1 VPSGCYGNVVD
12 EIVWTL
18 IGLLAAVSFGNF
30 YWLSAKIDGLG
41 SRIDARIDG
50 LGSRIDGIDAR
61 IDGLGSRIDGL
72 SGRIDTLDARL
83 ASRLDAISVRLDAH
97 VESHGR

>member
-1 VPSGCYGNVVD
+1 VD

-41 SRIDARIDG
+41 SRID
-50 LGSRIDGIDAR
+50 
-61 IDGLGSRIDGL
+61 GL

-83 ASRLDAISVRLDAH
+83 ASRLDAISVRLDPH
-97 VESHGR
+97 RESHGR